1 MNNTWRSRCYNLRIF
16 CHSHLIPHLP
26 IKLGVLLP
34 CFFELMFSFL
44 FVWDLE
50 TFRELH
56 VSLLLLSMIDTP
68 SLWGC
73 ALFFFNISKPLSSL
87 SLLLTNDAPSIISLS
102 SWGPIFQQSLDLD
115 ILLLISMFSFKFA
128 FKSISIFPLY
138 ELFCSS
144 FFEHSYNY

>member
-1 MNNTWRSRCYNLRIF
+1 
-16 CHSHLIPHLP
+16 
-26 IKLGVLLP
+26 
-34 CFFELMFSFL
+34 
-44 FVWDLE
+44 
-50 TFRELH
+50 
-56 VSLLLLSMIDTP
+56 
-68 SLWGC
+68 
-73 ALFFFNISKPLSSL
+73 LSSL